1 MVKFQKFK
9 AFRQNKNL
17 DNNYR
22 SLVIEYDDQQGS
34 PKIKMIDTNNRFV
47 LRTQSLSSPS
57 VSNRNQLHIKTE
69 NSNGKFHYEMSKL
82 EINKILLHRESNY
95 SLNSVILFV
104 RIQCSLFNNCMF

>member
-57 VSNRNQLHIKTE
+57 VSNRNQLIPLYK
-69 NSNGKFHYEMSKL
+69 NWKFEW
-82 EINKILLHRESNY
+82 KIPLWNEQ
-95 SLNSVILFV
+95 VGDK
-104 RIQCSLFNNCMF
+104 